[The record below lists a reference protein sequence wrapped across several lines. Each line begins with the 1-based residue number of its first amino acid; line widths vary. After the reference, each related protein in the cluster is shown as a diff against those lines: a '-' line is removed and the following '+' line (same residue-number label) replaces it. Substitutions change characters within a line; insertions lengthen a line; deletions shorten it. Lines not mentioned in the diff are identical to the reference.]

1 MIIIHVFINPK
12 FTVNVLFLIYPN
24 TIIYIYIY
32 IHNTYLFILRVY
44 FEHLFTFVLCS
55 NFEIL
60 IIFLYIYY
68 LFIQWYWWFDF
79 RECSIFW
86 AFRLQIL
93 KTFLCSHCA
102 KTRFIFSVWFWIRSL
117 PPFVLPTAI
126 FDVLAS
132 RANSKHW
139 RETCEW
145 VWLSSSYNL
154 I

>member
-1 MIIIHVFINPK
+1 MIHVFINPK

-32 IHNTYLFILRVY
+32 IHNTYLFIFRVY
-44 FEHLFTFVLCS
+44 FKHLFTFVLCS

-60 IIFLYIYY
+60 ITCFFLYI
-68 LFIQWYWWFDF
+68 LSFHSMLLMVWLQGVFHLLSVSSSDTKDF
-79 RECSIFW
+79 P
-86 AFRLQIL
+86 LQS
-93 KTFLCSHCA
+93 LCQDEVY
-102 KTRFIFSVWFWIRSL
+102 FFSWFWIRSL
-117 PPFVLPTAI
+117 PPFVLPTVI

-145 VWLSSSYNL
+145 VLLSSSYNV